1 MNRMSLS
8 SAGEQAEVGGVH
20 PAHKEIA
27 MARYLGSAHGRPLPP
42 TPDIATR
49 IRTNPRVKA
58 ILWSIVICMTV
69 LVVIALFSSHVL

>member
-1 MNRMSLS
+1 
-8 SAGEQAEVGGVH
+8 
-20 PAHKEIA
+20 
-27 MARYLGSAHGRPLPP
+27 MARYLGSAPGRPLPP